1 MIGPNVDIY
10 TVNHPLTASG
20 RRANLARVIQSRLVM
35 MFGLGESGDYA
46 RRDDW

>member
-20 RRANLARVIQSRLVM
+20 RRANLIQSRLVM
-35 MFGLGESGDYA
+35 MFGLEGE
-46 RRDDW
+46 R